1 MSEIIKAE
9 IVEMQRYEQRALD
22 TSISSALEAQ
32 VRARIEARYK
42 LAIHRP
48 RDMDKVRIALLKEC
62 DRPRFAEVARYS
74 KPQGSTKVTGPSIRF
89 VEAALRCLGNIATET
104 TVTLDD
110 DIRRVIRVEVTD
122 LETNVTHPK
131 EIVVSKEIE
140 RRSGE
145 GREVVRE
152 RKNKAGITL
161 YIVKATDDEI
171 MLKESS
177 MVSKALRQLGLRLIP
192 GDLIDEAMETV
203 VATQQKTDKTDPEAA
218 RKRVF
223 DSFDSLGIGADALKK
238 YLGHDVGPLD
248 LPALRELY
256 TAIKQGEV
264 IWSDLMTE
272 REEPKGLKET
282 LKAKVSAA
290 KPTVQSGTTPTS
302 AQLTEAKRLRT
313 KLDDLNPEL
322 AERLWSE
329 HREPYTETQ
338 YQTLIEKLAAE
349 VHSAEGGQA

>member
-1 MSEIIKAE
+1 MSEVMQAE
-9 IVEMQRYEQRALD
+9 FVAIQRQEQRALD
-22 TSISSALEAQ
+22 TAISSALEAQ
-32 VRARIEARYK
+32 VRARIEARYT
-42 LAIHRP
+42 LAMHRP
-48 RDMDKVRIALLKEC
+48 RDMDKVRLAMLKEC
-62 DRPRFAEVARYS
+62 ERPRFAEVARYS
-74 KPQGSTKVTGPSIRF
+74 KPQGGGSVTGPSIRF

-140 RRSGE
+140 RRNAD

-161 YIVKATDDEI
+161 YVVKATDDET

-203 VATQQKTDKTDPEAA
+203 VATQKNTDKKDPDAA

-223 DSFDSLGIGADALKK
+223 DCFDSLGIGAEALKK

-248 LPALRELY
+248 LQHLRELY
-256 TAIKQGEV
+256 TAVKQGEV
-264 IWSDLMTE
+264 IWSELIGQA
-272 REEPKGLKET
+272 EEHGKSLKDT
-282 LKAKVSAA
+282 LKAKAAAA
-290 KPTVQSGTTPTS
+290 KPAAAGPTTQ
-302 AQLTEAKRLRT
+302 QLSEAKRLREV
-313 KLDDLNPEL
+313 LADHNPDLAARIWE
-322 AERLWSE
+322 E
-329 HREPYTETQ
+329 HSQPYTEQQ
-338 YQTLIEKLAAE
+338 YQTLIATLAAE
-349 VHSAEGGQA
+349 VQSAEGGNA

>member
-1 MSEIIKAE
+1 MSEVMQAE
-9 IVEMQRYEQRALD
+9 FVAIQRQEQRALD
-22 TSISSALEAQ
+22 TSISNALEAQ
-32 VRARIEARYK
+32 VRARIEARYTM
-42 LAIHRP
+42 AMHRP
-48 RDMDKVRIALLKEC
+48 RDMDKVRISLLKEC
-62 DRPRFAEVARYS
+62 DRPRFAEVARYA
-74 KPQGSTKVTGPSIRF
+74 KPQGTTKVTGPSIRF
-89 VEAALRCLGNIATET
+89 VEAAIRCLGNISTET

-140 RRSGE
+140 RRNAD

-161 YIVKATDDEI
+161 YIVKATDDET

-223 DSFDSLGIGADALKK
+223 DSFDSLGIGADSLKK
-238 YLGHDVGPLD
+238 YLGHDIGPLD

-264 IWSDLMTE
+264 IWSDLLAE
-272 REEPKGLKET
+272 REEPKGLKDT
-282 LKAKVSAA
+282 LKAKVAA
-290 KPTVQSGTTPTS
+290 SKPASPKTEQI
-302 AQLTEAKRLRT
+302 AEAKRLRT
-313 KLDDLNPEL
+313 KLDEHNPTL
-322 AERLWSE
+322 AESIWQELSNPFTEAQYTRL
-329 HREPYTETQ
+329 
-338 YQTLIEKLAAE
+338 INALAAE
-349 VHSAEGGQA
+349 VQSAEGGPA

>member
-1 MSEIIKAE
+1 MSEIMKAE
-9 IVEMQRYEQRALD
+9 FMEIQRQEQRALD
-22 TSISSALEAQ
+22 TSISNALEAQ
-32 VRARIEARYK
+32 VRARIEARYTM
-42 LAIHRP
+42 AMHRP
-48 RDMDKVRIALLKEC
+48 RDMDKVRISLLKEC
-62 DRPRFAEVARYS
+62 DRPRFAEVARYA
-74 KPQGSTKVTGPSIRF
+74 KPQGTTKVTGPSIRF
-89 VEAALRCLGNIATET
+89 VEAAIRCLGNISTET

-140 RRSGE
+140 RRNAD

-161 YIVKATDDEI
+161 YIVKATDDET

-223 DSFDSLGIGADALKK
+223 DSFDSLGIGADSLKK
-238 YLGHDVGPLD
+238 YLGHDIGPLD

-264 IWSDLMTE
+264 IWSDLLAE
-272 REEPKGLKET
+272 REEPKGLKDT
-282 LKAKVSAA
+282 LKSKVAA
-290 KPTVQSGTTPTS
+290 SKPTPPRTE
-302 AQLTEAKRLRT
+302 QLTEVKRLRQ

-322 AERLWSE
+322 AEQLWSE
-329 HREPYTETQ
+329 HANPYTETQ
-338 YQTLIEKLAAE
+338 YQILIEKLSSE
-349 VHSAEGGQA
+349 VQSAEGGPA

>member
-1 MSEIIKAE
+1 MSEVMQAE
-9 IVEMQRYEQRALD
+9 FVAIQRQEQRALD
-22 TSISSALEAQ
+22 TSISNALEAQ
-32 VRARIEARYK
+32 VRARIEARYTM
-42 LAIHRP
+42 AMHRP
-48 RDMDKVRIALLKEC
+48 RDMDKVRISLLKEC
-62 DRPRFAEVARYS
+62 DRPRFAEVARYA
-74 KPQGSTKVTGPSIRF
+74 KPQGTTKVTGPSIRF
-89 VEAALRCLGNIATET
+89 VEAAIRCLGNISTET

-140 RRSGE
+140 RRNAD

-152 RKNKAGITL
+152 RKNKAGITI
-161 YIVKATDDEI
+161 YIVKATDDETT
-171 MLKESS
+171 LKESS

-223 DSFDSLGIGADALKK
+223 DSFDSLGIGADSLKK
-238 YLGHDVGPLD
+238 YLGHDIGPLD

-264 IWSDLMTE
+264 IWSDLLAE
-272 REEPKGLKET
+272 REEPKGLKDT
-282 LKAKVSAA
+282 LKAKVTAS
-290 KPTVQSGTTPTS
+290 KPASPKTEQI
-302 AQLTEAKRLRT
+302 AEAKRLRT
-313 KLDDLNPEL
+313 KLDEHNPTL
-322 AERLWSE
+322 AESIWQELSN
-329 HREPYTETQ
+329 PFTDTQ
-338 YQTLIEKLAAE
+338 YTSLINALAAE
-349 VHSAEGGQA
+349 VQSAEGGPA

>member
-9 IVEMQRYEQRALD
+9 IVEMQRYEKERALN

-32 VRARIEARYK
+32 VRARIEARYT
-42 LAIHRP
+42 LALHRP
-48 RDMDKVRIALLKEC
+48 RDLDRVRLALLKEC
-62 DRPRFAEVARYS
+62 ERPRFAEVARYS
-74 KPQGSTKVTGPSIRF
+74 KPQGATKVTGPSIRF

-110 DIRRVIRVEVTD
+110 ELRRVIRVEVTD

-140 RRSGE
+140 RRSAD
-145 GREVVRE
+145 GREVIRQ
-152 RKNKAGITL
+152 RQNKNGITL
-161 YIVKATDDEI
+161 FIVKATDDEI

-177 MVSKALRQLGLRLIP
+177 LVSKALRQLGLRLIP

-203 VATQQKTDKTDPEAA
+203 VSTQTSTDKKDPDAA

-223 DSFDSLGIGADALKK
+223 DSFDALGIGADALKK

-248 LPALRELY
+248 LPGLRELF

-264 IWSDLMTE
+264 VWSDLMAE
-272 REEPKGLKET
+272 SAEAKPLKET
-282 LKAKVSAA
+282 LKAKAA
-290 KPTVQSGTTPTS
+290 KATGPST
-302 AQLTEAKRLRT
+302 AQTAEAKRLFE
-313 KLDDLNPEL
+313 KLTEHNPEL
-322 AERLWSE
+322 SRKVWDELSGD
-329 HREPYTETQ
+329 YTDTG
-338 YQTLIEKLAAE
+338 YKTLIDRLQAE
-349 VHSAEGGQA
+349 VHNVEGGPA